1 MKILVINS
9 GSSSL
14 KFQVV
19 DPENEKALA
28 KGVCERIGIDGI
40 FNYRTDGGI
49 SLKEPVDMPDKETMT
64 AVIEKHIGST
74 ECFCYD
80 KQMAGFAAQEHIAE
94 FKDGKVPVQLFGDF
108 CENRVSTALGEV
120 TPSICGEW
128 TFANLREVLPTF
140 IGDSLVEGI
149 RASERKIHGFSRP
162 DAVLSGVE
170 ARTSSPVRIVRNET
184 LESPSLTGLY
194 PCGEGAGYAGGIT
207 SAAMDGL
214 KTAEEIAKKYMN
226 FS

>member
-1 MKILVINS
+1 M
-9 GSSSL
+9 
-14 KFQVV
+14 
-19 DPENEKALA
+19 
-28 KGVCERIGIDGI
+28 
-40 FNYRTDGGI
+40 
-49 SLKEPVDMPDKETMT
+49 
-64 AVIEKHIGST
+64 
-74 ECFCYD
+74 
-80 KQMAGFAAQEHIAE
+80 
-94 FKDGKVPVQLFGDF
+94 QLFGDF

-149 RASERKIHGFSRP
+149 RASERKIHGFSRS

-184 LESPSLTGLY
+184 LESSSLTGLY